1 MGDGPRGVTAA
12 SYGGSVFNFLRHP
25 CTVVHSSRPLCQ
37 RHGVPGSALPCPCL
51 SHSDSCQPSDGHDP
65 GEPGACF
72 GASVIRGDK
81 SCGSGVRGTQGGGTA
96 AGGWPAC
103 PIQGRRR
110 SVLGRANTLPSRQFS
125 GAGGV
130 VRICALKTETRQT
143 QTHSGFTVVLCL
155 LLRPFPGRPWG
166 LLCGAAE
173 GPTSA
178 PGPAGAALVLCIG
191 QP

>member
-1 MGDGPRGVTAA
+1 MGTRAVAQGSGAPRAVGPQLV
-12 SYGGSVFNFLRHP
+12 GGLPAPSRAGAEV
-25 CTVVHSSRPLCQ
+25 SSAGPTPFR
-37 RHGVPGSALPCPCL
+37 PGSSQA
-51 SHSDSCQPSDGHDP
+51 Q
-65 GEPGACF
+65 
-72 GASVIRGDK
+72 V
-81 SCGSGVRGTQGGGTA
+81 GSY
-96 AGGWPAC
+96 C
-103 PIQGRRR
+103 
-110 SVLGRANTLPSRQFS
+110 
-125 GAGGV
+125 
-130 VRICALKTETRQT
+130 ICALKTETRQT